1 VHALAA
7 QGSIPPGSNLLID
20 GAQKLVCGL
29 VADNLFIAPWVKG
42 SSFQL

>member
-29 VADNLFIAPWVKG
+29 VAGDFSIAPWVKG